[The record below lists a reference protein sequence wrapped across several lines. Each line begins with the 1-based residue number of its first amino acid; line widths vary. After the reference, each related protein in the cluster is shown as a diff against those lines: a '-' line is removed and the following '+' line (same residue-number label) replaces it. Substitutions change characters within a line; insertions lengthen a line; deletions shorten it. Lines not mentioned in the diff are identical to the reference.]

1 MVFSPVKSLGLCR
14 EIMKRQSERSIIML
28 LRHARSLLFLPASN
42 QRAIVKARTLPCDM
56 VILDLEDSVAADHK
70 AEALALAVEAAG
82 EGFGHRLLGV
92 RINVEGQPS
101 HGREMVALKTAH
113 VDYVVLPKV
122 ENARQVKDVFSVCQ
136 KPVIAMIESAVGV
149 TAAQAIAASEGCAAL
164 FMGNNDLRQ
173 DLGIPPSAGREGL
186 SLALQSVILAARAA
200 RIAVFDGV
208 FNRLD
213 DEAGFEQECA
223 AGHVLGFDGKT
234 LIHPSQVTVANQ
246 VFGPDP
252 QAVADA
258 RRLVEVATGG
268 AERFEGRMIE
278 GMHVEE
284 AKALIARAQAVGE

>member
-1 MVFSPVKSLGLCR
+1 
-14 EIMKRQSERSIIML
+14 ML

-42 QRAIVKARTLPCDM
+42 ARAIAKARTLPCDM
-56 VILDLEDSVAADHK
+56 VLLDLEDAVADDRK
-70 AEALALAVEAAG
+70 EEALNNAVEAVAD
-82 EGFGHRLLGV
+82 GFGRRLSAV
-92 RINVEGQPS
+92 RINVEGVPS
-101 HGREMVALKTAH
+101 HGREMVAMKASA

-122 ENARQVKDVFSVCQ
+122 ESPKQVKDVFSVCQ
-136 KPVIAMIESAVGV
+136 KPVIAMIESAAGV
-149 TAAQAIAASEGCAAL
+149 MAAPAIAAVEGCQGL

-213 DEAGFEQECA
+213 DEAGFEAECA
-223 AGHVLGFDGKT
+223 AGHMLGFDGKT
-234 LIHPSQVTVANQ
+234 LIHPSQVPVANQ

-258 RRLVEVATGG
+258 RRLIEAATGG

-284 AKALIARAQAVGE
+284 ARALVARAEAAGE